1 MVQSLNVSGIVNAFR
16 LLWNPSLA
24 VPHLI
29 VNGTF
34 GETVCLHM
42 ATHE

>member
-29 VNGTF
+29 VNGTCR
-34 GETVCLHM
+34 ETIYVHM
-42 ATHE
+42 AAHE